1 MLLVAPA
8 PSLRPFIQHYW
19 LSRDNLAP
27 LHRILPDGAVDVVV
41 QWQGSSSFTQV
52 YGTTTTPVEL
62 GLPTHWHF
70 LGIRIQPG
78 QSRHFLLACARELT
92 DQCHASAG
100 LLAFP
105 LPLEALLSS
114 SDPFEFLDQ
123 ALLQHLQH
131 RPPVTRREDRLITAL
146 VQQRGQVPIAT
157 LAEQGA
163 RSQRQLERDFLSSV
177 GISAKLFARIQRF
190 HHACFW
196 LQPSYGVPL
205 AEVALRCGY
214 SDQSHMNRDFNA
226 LAGCTPQQWRLQ
238 QDVDF
243 FQEAGTHALHTARH
257 N

>member
-8 PSLRPFIQHYW
+8 PALRPFIQHYW

-41 QWQGSSSFTQV
+41 QWQGSTGTAQV
-52 YGTTTTPVEL
+52 YGTTTQPQDIP
-62 GLPTHWHF
+62 LPTAWHF
-70 LGIRIQPG
+70 LGIRFQPG

-92 DQCHASAG
+92 DQCHVTDN

-105 LPLEALLSS
+105 LPLEALLTSP
-114 SDPFEFLDQ
+114 DPFEFLDQ
-123 ALLQHLQH
+123 ALLAHLQH
-131 RPPVTRREDRLITAL
+131 QPPLARREDRLIDVL
-146 VQQRGQVPIAT
+146 IQQRGQVPIAA

-163 RSQRQLERDFLSSV
+163 RSQRQLERDFLSAV

-196 LQPSYGVPL
+196 LQPSHRVPL

-214 SDQSHMNRDFNA
+214 HDQSHMNRDFNA
-226 LAGCTPQQWRLQ
+226 LAGCTPQQWRGR

-243 FQEAGTHALHTARH
+243 FQEAAADALHTARH

>member
-8 PSLRPFIQHYW
+8 PALRPFIQHYW

-41 QWQGSSSFTQV
+41 QWHDGNGSAQV

-62 GLPTHWHF
+62 ALPAHWHF
-70 LGIRIQPG
+70 LGIRFQPG

-105 LPLEALLSS
+105 LALEALLAST
-114 SDPFEFLDQ
+114 DPFEFLDQ

-131 RPPVTRREDRLITAL
+131 QPPVARREDRLISAL
-146 VQQRGQVPIAT
+146 MQQRGQVPIAA
-157 LAEQGA
+157 LAELGA
-163 RSQRQLERDFLSSV
+163 RSQRQLERDFLASV
-177 GISAKLFARIQRF
+177 GVSAKLFARIQRF

-196 LQPSYGVPL
+196 LQPSHGVPL

-214 SDQSHMNRDFNA
+214 HDQSHMNRDFNA
-226 LAGCTPQQWRLQ
+226 LAGCTPQQWRGQ

-243 FQEAGTHALHTARH
+243 FQEPQTHIPHTARQ